1 MIPDKAFF
9 VNPKMVI
16 GNAFH
21 LDKNE
26 SNHATRVLRLNPGD
40 EICLLDG
47 FGMGYHAVIDI
58 VGDKVSGTLKRE
70 YLEYGENPCSIILA
84 SALIKR
90 DRFELLLEKATELG
104 VTEIQPMIMERCVK
118 RTLNIERCQK
128 IVISSAKQ
136 CRRSRFPLLKEP
148 LDLDTFLTHRNGKII
163 CGHMNSEKTLSQ
175 LNLVSDDH
183 ITVLIGPEGDFTEN
197 EMEKLK
203 DVGVLFFNLGERR
216 LRAETAALNTLS
228 VLNEL
233 LN

>member
-1 MIPDKAFF
+1 VSLDKAFY
-9 VNPKMVI
+9 VNPLNI
-16 GNAFH
+16 NGSTFQ
-21 LDKNE
+21 LDKAE
-26 SNHATRVLRLNPGD
+26 SNHATRVLRLKKGY

-47 FGMGYHAVIDI
+47 AGIGYHAKIKSI
-58 VGDKVSGTLKRE
+58 EKNVSGTIKESIPDL
-70 YLEYGENPCSIILA
+70 GENKYSVNLA

-90 DRFELLLEKATELG
+90 DRFELMLEKATELG

-197 EMEKLK
+197 EMEKMK

>member
-1 MIPDKAFF
+1 
-9 VNPKMVI
+9 
-16 GNAFH
+16 
-21 LDKNE
+21 
-26 SNHATRVLRLNPGD
+26 
-40 EICLLDG
+40 
-47 FGMGYHAVIDI
+47 
-58 VGDKVSGTLKRE
+58 
-70 YLEYGENPCSIILA
+70 
-84 SALIKR
+84 
-90 DRFELLLEKATELG
+90 LLEKATELG

-163 CGHMNSEKTLSQ
+163 CGHMNSEKRLFQ